1 MDSGFVKL
9 GSRKKVTISRIGI
22 ALGIVMEAKH
32 IKEIRLYIGAVSI
45 KPLHLSAAEDFLRGK
60 AVNESNILTA
70 AAILSDYIRKNVP
83 EEFDRDYK
91 VYAAKGAM
99 TDVFLKLGLI

>member
-1 MDSGFVKL
+1 M
-9 GSRKKVTISRIGI
+9 
-22 ALGIVMEAKH
+22 KH